1 MCLCILFTE
10 ALKESMIEVLVAM
23 RALDIEGTPKEHLRS
38 HIVAGCPTF

>member
-10 ALKESMIEVLVAM
+10 ALKESMIDVPVAM
-23 RALDIEGTPKEHLRS
+23 RALDIEGTPKEHMWR